1 MTKSNLPEINRS
13 RDSQLWKDLVA
24 GDEQALG
31 SLMHIHYRSLLNYGQ
46 KFIRD
51 EEFLKD
57 CIQELF
63 IEIWNR
69 RRSLTVPDNVRAYL
83 FSSLRRKI
91 YREGH
96 KLQLFEHYEV
106 ADTEDLTA
114 VDVEF
119 SPEWW
124 LIEEESLAER
134 TRKMGDLL
142 NRLPKRQREVI
153 YLKYYQEL
161 SREEIAQILAIS
173 PQTVSNLIQMAFMNL
188 RDRIK
193 NVAISLFALLT
204 LFLG

>member
-1 MTKSNLPEINRS
+1 VLGN
-13 RDSQLWKDLVA
+13 
-24 GDEQALG
+24 EQALG
-31 SLMHIHYRSLLNYGQ
+31 SLMRIHYRSLLNYGQ

-69 RRSLTVPDNVRAYL
+69 KLTLSSPDNVKAYL

-96 KLQLFEHYEV
+96 KLQLFNHPES
-106 ADTEDLTA
+106 ADAEDG
-114 VDVEF
+114 VHVEF

-142 NRLPKRQREVI
+142 NLLPKRQREVI

-161 SREEIAQILAIS
+161 SREEIAQVMAIS
-173 PQTVSNLIQMAFMNL
+173 PQTVSNLIQLAFVNL
-188 RDRIK
+188 RNRIK
-193 NVAISLFALLT
+193 TVAISLFIFLA

>member
-1 MTKSNLPEINRS
+1 M
-13 RDSQLWKDLVA
+13 RDSQLWKDLVL
-24 GDEQALG
+24 GNEQALG
-31 SLMHIHYRSLLNYGQ
+31 SLMRLHYRSLLNYGQ

-69 RRSLTVPDNVRAYL
+69 KLTLSSPDNVKAYL

-91 YREGH
+91 YREVN
-96 KLQLFEHYEV
+96 KLPLFSPHES
-106 ADTEDLTA
+106 ADGGDSS
-114 VDVEF
+114 VHVEF

-134 TRKMGDLL
+134 TQKMGYLL
-142 NRLPKRQREVI
+142 NLLPKRQREVI

-161 SREEIAQILAIS
+161 SREEIAQVMTIS
-173 PQTVSNLIQMAFMNL
+173 PQTVSNLIQLAFMNL
-188 RDRIK
+188 RDRMK
-193 NVAISLFALLT
+193 TVAISLLAILG
-204 LFLG
+204 LFLS

>member
-1 MTKSNLPEINRS
+1 MSNLPESNQA
-13 RDSQLWKDLVA
+13 RDSQLWKDLVL
-24 GDEQALG
+24 GNEQALG
-31 SLMHIHYRSLLNYGQ
+31 ALMRIHYRSLVNYGQ

-69 RRSLTVPDNVRAYL
+69 RLTLSSPDNVKAYL
-83 FSSLRRKI
+83 FSSLRRKV
-91 YREGH
+91 YREVH
-96 KLQLFEHYEV
+96 KNPLLYRNESAE
-106 ADTEDLTA
+106 AEDGG
-114 VDVEF
+114 VYVEF

-134 TRKMGDLL
+134 TRKMGHLL
-142 NRLPKRQREVI
+142 NLLPKRQREVI

-161 SREEIAQILAIS
+161 SREEIAQILTIS
-173 PQTVSNLIQMAFMNL
+173 PQTVSNLIQLAFTNL
-188 RDRIK
+188 RNRIK
-193 NVAISLFALLT
+193 TVAISLFAILT

>member
-1 MTKSNLPEINRS
+1 MSNLPETNRS
-13 RDSQLWKDLVA
+13 RDSQLWKDLVL
-24 GDEQALG
+24 GNEQALG
-31 SLMHIHYRSLLNYGQ
+31 SLMRIHYRSLLNYGQ
-46 KFIRD
+46 KFNRD

-69 RRSLTVPDNVRAYL
+69 RQTLSSPDNVKAYL

-91 YREGH
+91 YREVH
-96 KLQLFEHYEV
+96 KLPLFYHPES
-106 ADTEDLTA
+106 ADAEDSGLH
-114 VDVEF
+114 VEF

-134 TRKMGDLL
+134 TRKMGHLL
-142 NRLPKRQREVI
+142 NLLPKRQREVI

-161 SREEIAQILAIS
+161 SRDEISQVMTIS
-173 PQTVSNLIQMAFMNL
+173 PQTVSNLIQLAFMNL

-193 NVAISLFALLT
+193 TVAISLFIILT
-204 LFLG
+204 LFLV

>member
-1 MTKSNLPEINRS
+1 MSNLPETNRL
-13 RDSQLWKDLVA
+13 RDSQLWKELVL
-24 GDEQALG
+24 GNEQALG
-31 SLMHIHYRSLLNYGQ
+31 SLMRIHYRSLLNYGQ

-69 RRSLTVPDNVRAYL
+69 KLTLSCPDNVKAYL

-91 YREGH
+91 YREVH
-96 KLQLFEHYEV
+96 KFPLSYQSESV
-106 ADTEDLTA
+106 DAEDSD
-114 VDVEF
+114 VYVEF

-134 TRKMGDLL
+134 TQKMGYLL
-142 NRLPKRQREVI
+142 NLLPKRQREVI

-161 SREEIAQILAIS
+161 SREEIAEVMTIS
-173 PQTVSNLIQMAFMNL
+173 PQTVSNLIQMAFTNL
-188 RDRIK
+188 RDRMK
-193 NVAISLFALLT
+193 TVTISLFVFLT
-204 LFLG
+204 LFLS

>member
-1 MTKSNLPEINRS
+1 MSNLPETNRS
-13 RDSQLWKDLVA
+13 RDSRLWNDLVL
-24 GDEQALG
+24 GNEQALG
-31 SLMHIHYRSLLNYGQ
+31 SLMRLHYRSLLNYGQ

-69 RRSLTVPDNVRAYL
+69 KLTLSSPDNVKAYL
-83 FSSLRRKI
+83 FTSLRRKV
-91 YREGH
+91 YREVQKH
-96 KLQLFEHYEV
+96 QLFVHHES
-106 ADTEDLTA
+106 ADAEDSGLH
-114 VDVEF
+114 VEF

-134 TRKMGDLL
+134 TRKLGHLL
-142 NRLPKRQREVI
+142 NLLPKRQREVI

-161 SREEIAQILAIS
+161 SREEIAQVMTIS
-173 PQTVSNLIQMAFMNL
+173 PQTVSNLIHLAFTNL

-193 NVAISLFALLT
+193 TVAISLFALLA
-204 LFLG
+204 LLIS

>member
-1 MTKSNLPEINRS
+1 MSNLPETNRS
-13 RDSQLWKDLVA
+13 RDSQLWKDLVL
-24 GDEQALG
+24 GSEQALG
-31 SLMHIHYRSLLNYGQ
+31 SLMRIHYRSLLNYGQ
-46 KFIRD
+46 KFNRD

-69 RRSLTVPDNVRAYL
+69 KLTLSSPDNVKAYL

-91 YREGH
+91 YREAH
-96 KLQLFEHYEV
+96 KLPLFHHES
-106 ADTEDLTA
+106 ADAEDGGLH
-114 VDVEF
+114 VEF

-134 TRKMGDLL
+134 TRKMGYLL
-142 NRLPKRQREVI
+142 NLLPKRQREVI

-161 SREEIAQILAIS
+161 SRDEIAQVMAIS
-173 PQTVSNLIQMAFMNL
+173 PQTVSNLIQLAFMNL

-193 NVAISLFALLT
+193 TVSISLFAFLA
-204 LFLG
+204 LFIR